1 MKSEQKRTGGGGGGV
16 LAYVY
21 VRFFERNAEIFK
33 MKFHSYSSVFLI
45 DYNGSMKYEINHHE
59 I

>member
-1 MKSEQKRTGGGGGGV
+1 MKSEQKRTGGGGGV

>member
-1 MKSEQKRTGGGGGGV
+1 MNKNEQGEGGGV